1 METRECGCALEK
13 AGLMFHLHQVR
24 SFEKLT
30 SEGMSYYYGDLFE
43 LLENSFPS
51 EFGGGLGDYQLVEE
65 EDGNGQTRLTL
76 VVHPEVGKL
85 DEEKI
90 LARLRASLA
99 DGSRANRFV
108 TGIWEN
114 AGTFRVRRENP
125 YASPRGKILPLHI
138 SQAKTTLSGIEG
150 SQSRGRPDALSV

>member
-1 METRECGCALEK
+1 ML
-13 AGLMFHLHQVR
+13 HLHQVR

-76 VVHPEVGKL
+76 VVHPDVGKL

-99 DGSRANRFV
+99 DGSRANRFM
-108 TGIWEN
+108 TWIWQD
-114 AGTFRVRRENP
+114 AGTFRIKREPP
-125 YASPRGKILPLHI
+125 YVSPRGKILPLHV
-138 SQAKTTLSGIEG
+138 SHAKIKLSDEE
-150 SQSRGRPDALSV
+150 ATFSVVR